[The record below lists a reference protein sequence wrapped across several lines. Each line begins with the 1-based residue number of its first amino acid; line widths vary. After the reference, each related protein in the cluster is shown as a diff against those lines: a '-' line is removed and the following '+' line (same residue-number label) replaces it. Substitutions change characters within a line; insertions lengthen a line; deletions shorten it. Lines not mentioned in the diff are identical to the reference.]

1 VQDEIQKSRR
11 YVDAR
16 TLRGRYGNRSDQWIR
31 DKLEK
36 DPRFPKPEPIP
47 GRLRL
52 WREDKLDAYD
62 DGVA

>member
-1 VQDEIQKSRR
+1 MQEQTKRFL
-11 YVDAR
+11 DAN
-16 TLRGRYGNRSDQWIR
+16 TVKARYGGRSDQWIR
-31 DKLEK
+31 DKLSK

-62 DGVA
+62 DGAT